1 MPLYPRRTSLRKSPV
16 LMNRTSLKSRRRPAI
31 SNISFPTLSTIK
43 RILLLMI
50 FAVILIFG
58 IYAIFF
64 SGYLNVQK
72 IYIEYDEFQN
82 ENDELLNYFEN
93 LKGGNIL
100 FVDTEEIKEQISKE
114 HPELQKLTTKKIF
127 PSTLQVTFS
136 EFPITA
142 NIEHIEN
149 GKSLGKAIINSVGM
163 AMYIDSENPNLPYI
177 KVITK
182 KIEEAIAL
190 PAETAAE
197 SEVPTP
203 VVAPEVPVIKQE
215 HLNYILG
222 ATKYYEEKFG
232 MKVVETQ
239 FLPHARELHL
249 KTEKYFFIWLD
260 IQVPFE
266 REFLKLKKIMA
277 NIDIYKD
284 SLEYIDLRI
293 SGTSGEKVIFKRKK

>member
-1 MPLYPRRTSLRKSPV
+1 MILAV
-16 LMNRTSLKSRRRPAI
+16 LI
-31 SNISFPTLSTIK
+31 
-43 RILLLMI
+43 
-50 FAVILIFG
+50 IFG
-58 IYAIFF
+58 TYGVFF

-72 IYIEYDEFQN
+72 VYIEYDEFQN
-82 ENDELLNYFEN
+82 ENDALLGYFEN
-93 LKGGNIL
+93 LKGKNIL
-100 FVDTEEIKEQISKE
+100 FIDTEIIKEQIVKE

-149 GKSLGKAIINSVGM
+149 GKSLGKTIINSIGM
-163 AMYIDSENPNLPYI
+163 PMYIDSENPNLPYI

-182 KIEEAIAL
+182 KPENIVVTPDMTTATE
-190 PAETAAE
+190 PA
-197 SEVPTP
+197 PDIP
-203 VVAPEVPVIKQE
+203 IIKQE

-239 FLPHARELHL
+239 FLPYARELHL

-284 SLEYIDLRI
+284 PLEYIDLRI

>member
-1 MPLYPRRTSLRKSPV
+1 
-16 LMNRTSLKSRRRPAI
+16 MNRTSLKNRRRAAI

-43 RILLLMI
+43 KILALLTVAI
-50 FAVILIFG
+50 VLIFG
-58 IYAIFF
+58 VYGIFF
-64 SGYLNVQK
+64 SGYFNVQK
-72 IYIEYDEFQN
+72 ITIEYDEFQN
-82 ENDELLNYFEN
+82 ENDELLSYFEN
-93 LKGGNIL
+93 LKGKNIM
-100 FVDTEEIKEQISKE
+100 FIDATAIQEKIEKE
-114 HPELQKLTTKKIF
+114 HPELQKLTTKKLF
-127 PSTLQVTFS
+127 PSTLEVRFS

-149 GKSLGKAIINSVGM
+149 GKSIGKAIINAIGM
-163 AMYIDSENPNLPYI
+163 PMYIDSENPNLPYI
-177 KVITK
+177 KVITQK
-182 KIEEAIAL
+182 AEAPKVDIL
-190 PAETAAE
+190 PDAPIIT
-197 SEVPTP
+197 
-203 VVAPEVPVIKQE
+203 PEVIREMPTIKQE

-266 REFLKLKKIMA
+266 HEFLKLKKIMA
-277 NIDIYKD
+277 SIDIYKD
-284 SLEYIDLRI
+284 PLVYIDLRI